1 LLFLEIGKAQN
12 RPKSTKIV
20 TWFRYNSQMPLEEID
35 QTFNTV
41 VSIHIAVLAVLA

>member
-1 LLFLEIGKAQN
+1 
-12 RPKSTKIV
+12 
-20 TWFRYNSQMPLEEID
+20 MPLEEID